1 MTGSSRVGAR
11 CVMGGQVSISGHLV
25 IADDV
30 FLMGRSI
37 VTKSIANSG
46 TYSSVLSV
54 EEAGKWRKLAAR
66 FKRLESMAAR
76 LKLLEQKLNSS
87 MDGKS

>member
-1 MTGSSRVGAR
+1 
-11 CVMGGQVSISGHLV
+11 MGGQVAVSGHLS
-25 IADDV
+25 IAGDV

-37 VTKSIANSG
+37 VTKSIKNSG

-54 EEAGKWRKLAAR
+54 EEASKWRKLSAR

-76 LKLLEQKLNSS
+76 LKVLEQKLNSS
-87 MDGKS
+87 KDGKS